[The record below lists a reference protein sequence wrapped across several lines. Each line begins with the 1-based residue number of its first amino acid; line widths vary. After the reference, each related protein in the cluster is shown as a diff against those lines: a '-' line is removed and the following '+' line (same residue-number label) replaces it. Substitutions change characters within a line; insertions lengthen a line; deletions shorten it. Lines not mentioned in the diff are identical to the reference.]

1 MRTRRRRSI
10 CKHASAAQ
18 GTPPRARP
26 VIVAPSQMKK
36 GPEAVLL
43 GPIPQDAQAVSLRL
57 RPTLCRRPQSFFR
70 RTRLMIA
77 FRVTSASLRL
87 PPQGAGRTLLAWGR
101 AAS

>member
-1 MRTRRRRSI
+1 M
-10 CKHASAAQ
+10 
-18 GTPPRARP
+18 ARP

-36 GPEAVLL
+36 GPEAVIL

-77 FRVTSASLRL
+77 FRRHFSQSASPSSGRWAN
-87 PPQGAGRTLLAWGR
+87 PARVGQGGVLKITLLNDTQP
-101 AAS
+101 

>member
-36 GPEAVLL
+36 GPEAVIL
-43 GPIPQDAQAVSLRL
+43 GQPHRMLRRFPCGCARPSAAAYNPFSGGRVS
-57 RPTLCRRPQSFFR
+57 
-70 RTRLMIA
+70 
-77 FRVTSASLRL
+77 
-87 PPQGAGRTLLAWGR
+87 
-101 AAS
+101 